1 MLYKLNWGN
10 GPNETC
16 PALRVSLMRPLVKLL
31 HRKHPALPRRGA
43 PATGAI
49 RTADCRR
56 SGGEGVTWGDPPAS
70 LGLGIRSVPQG
81 RTSPG
86 LRILIW
92 ETGGCDG
99 WSFPQDKDGERP
111 CA

>member
-1 MLYKLNWGN
+1 MLYKLSWGN
-10 GPNETC
+10 GLNETC
-16 PALRVSLMRPLVKLL
+16 PALRVSLMRPAVKLL
-31 HRKHPALPRRGA
+31 HRKHLALPRRG
-43 PATGAI
+43 ATGAI

-70 LGLGIRSVPQG
+70 LGLSICSVPQG

-99 WSFPQDKDGERP
+99 WSFPRDKDGERP
-111 CA
+111 CV